1 MNREDAQKLLPWFAV
16 GALDSD
22 EARAVEAHLE
32 DSPELQR
39 ELAELQVLER
49 EVGEVRGH
57 EPAFRPAMIN
67 DALRRIDEYEA
78 TRVAPAEPGVFAR
91 AVEWLRETLVGGWVG
106 SPGGAR
112 LAIAAQFALILML
125 GGVLLAPQTP
135 DRGDATFAT
144 SAGGNGADVIAGTT
158 LTVTFHPDATE
169 QRMRAA
175 LADVGGEIVAGPSTQ
190 GGYQVRIEST
200 EAADIARAVMQLRE
214 QTEVVRFAA
223 ELEQ

>member
-16 GALDSD
+16 GALDSE

-32 DSPELQR
+32 DSPELRR

-49 EVGEVRGH
+49 EVGEVREH
-57 EPAFRPAMIN
+57 EPQFRPAMID
-67 DALRRIDEYEA
+67 DALRRIDQYEA
-78 TRVAPAEPGVFAR
+78 SRTAPATPGIVER

-135 DRGDATFAT
+135 DRSDATFAT
-144 SAGGNGADVIAGTT
+144 SAGGNGADAIAGTT
-158 LTVTFHPDATE
+158 LKVTFQPDATE
-169 QRMRAA
+169 QRLRETLAA
-175 LADVGGEIVAGPSTQ
+175 VGGEIVAGPSTQ
-190 GGYQVRIEST
+190 GGYQVRIESVD
-200 EAADIARAVMQLRE
+200 AAEVARAVEQLRE
-214 QTEVVRFAA
+214 RTEVVRFAA
-223 ELEQ
+223 EME